1 MFDRGYLKEQSKQRM
16 RGFRGNAIAVVLLT
30 MLLGTLFSGGG
41 DFNVNTDSE
50 TTNGSISET
59 ISESL
64 REYITSDG
72 STAEEIE
79 ELLPYWGIGFAV
91 VGAVLILALIIG
103 IAYSIFVAGV
113 IDVGCRGWFMR
124 YWRGEYPSV
133 GELFA
138 SFRLYLPAMKMMLLI
153 NVYTVLWTLL
163 FLIPGIVK
171 SYSYSLAPYIIYENP
186 NLTANQAITL
196 SRKLTDG
203 AKGDLFVFDLSY
215 IGWNLLNVFTF
226 GILGIVYIYPYQCTA
241 HAAIY
246 DSLKV
251 SAINDGRV
259 TWADFGQLPPQQ
271 PIFDAPQA

>member
-30 MLLGTLFSGGG
+30 MLLGTLFEGGF
-41 DFNVNTDSE
+41 DFNFNTDSE
-50 TTNGSISET
+50 TTSESTGESISEFIGELAT
-59 ISESL
+59 F
-64 REYITSDG
+64 DG
-72 STAEEIE
+72 SAAEEIE
-79 ELLPYWGIGFAV
+79 ELLPYLAIGFAV
-91 VGAVLILALIIG
+91 VGAVLIVALIIA

-138 SFRLYLPAMKMMLLI
+138 GFRIYLPAMKTMLLV
-153 NVYTVLWTLL
+153 NVYTILWSLL
-163 FLIPGIVK
+163 FIIPGIVK
-171 SYSYSLAPYIIYENP
+171 GFAYSMTPYIIYENP
-186 NLTANQAITL
+186 NLTADTAITL

-203 AKGDLFVFDLSY
+203 AKGDLFVFGLSY
-215 IGWNLLNVFTF
+215 FGWMLLNVFTL

-246 DSLKV
+246 DSLKIN
-251 SAINDGRV
+251 AINEGRV
-259 TWADFGQLPPQQ
+259 TWADFGQLPPQN